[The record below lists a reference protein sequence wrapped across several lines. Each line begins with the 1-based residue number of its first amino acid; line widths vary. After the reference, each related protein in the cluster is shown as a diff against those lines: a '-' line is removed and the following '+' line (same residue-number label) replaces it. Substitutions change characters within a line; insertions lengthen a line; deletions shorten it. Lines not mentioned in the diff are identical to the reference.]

1 VNPIRAAHAVSGDPG
16 GNVKTAPCAALI
28 VGDSDCAWLVDV
40 FKQNLNLLTLY
51 QSVDKFTIFTDFTVI
66 SLRFIPAFI
75 GGDE

>member
-1 VNPIRAAHAVSGDPG
+1 LVFTEGIACKNRKNPRKNDIRFPED
-16 GNVKTAPCAALI
+16 VKI
-28 VGDSDCAWLVDV
+28 KVYRR
-40 FKQNLNLLTLY
+40 K

>member
-1 VNPIRAAHAVSGDPG
+1 MNNRSFSKIDNPQRPNLMSKKKPR
-16 GNVKTAPCAALI
+16 TA
-28 VGDSDCAWLVDV
+28 
-40 FKQNLNLLTLY
+40 LTDQS

>member
-1 VNPIRAAHAVSGDPG
+1 MNGSRERNGVKRPDRIAGKSGH
-16 GNVKTAPCAALI
+16 CAALRSRLPLLS
-28 VGDSDCAWLVDV
+28 V
-40 FKQNLNLLTLY
+40 NLLDL

>member
-1 VNPIRAAHAVSGDPG
+1 MV
-16 GNVKTAPCAALI
+16 
-28 VGDSDCAWLVDV
+28 
-40 FKQNLNLLTLY
+40 